1 MAARFPQRLQKPR
14 FSESY
19 SVIFLYHGIVA
30 DLHPCERWCMGQAL
44 PLRSVGRHFKWLASR
59 FRIVPMSEYVAAAPR
74 KRGQRLAAITFDD
87 GGRET
92 FDNVWSILR
101 REGLP
106 ATLFVS
112 TGHLCGGP
120 LLWFS
125 YLNALCFEGI
135 YAEVTVD
142 GGRFRLGTL
151 DEKKRAR
158 RELGA
163 MAEKSHR
170 PFEFVAR
177 METAYPLPAKTLDQY
192 GGMTADQLAAAGEDD
207 LLEVGSHAVTHP
219 YLTRISGAEQTREIS
234 DSKEVLSALTGRP
247 VRYFAYPGGDYDGA
261 VVERVRD
268 AGYEA
273 AFATRPRNFGCA
285 RFEIGRVG
293 IYSRSIFKLQL
304 KAAGVV
310 RLAQWLGVRVG

>member
-1 MAARFPQRLQKPR
+1 
-14 FSESY
+14 
-19 SVIFLYHGIVA
+19 VIFLYHGVVP
-30 DLHPCERWCMGQAL
+30 DVHPRERWCMGQAL
-44 PLRSVGRHFKWLASR
+44 PVRGVDRHLTWLARR
-59 FRIVPMSEYVAAAPR
+59 FRIVPMSEYVAATPQ
-74 KRGQRLAAITFDD
+74 KRGQRPAAITFDD

-92 FDNVWSILR
+92 FDNVWPILR

-125 YLNALCFEGI
+125 YLNALCFEDV
-135 YAEVTVD
+135 YAEVTVED
-142 GGRFRLGTL
+142 RRFRLDRL
-151 DEKKRAR
+151 EEKKRAR

-163 MAEKSHR
+163 MAENSHR
-170 PFEFVAR
+170 PFDFVAR

-192 GGMTADQLAAAGEDD
+192 GGMTADQLAAAGKDD
-207 LLEVGSHAVTHP
+207 LLEVGSHAVAHP
-219 YLTRISGAEQTREIS
+219 YLTRIPAAEQTREIS

-261 VVERVRD
+261 VIERVRN

-273 AFATRPRNFGCA
+273 AFATRPRNFGSA

-293 IYSRSIFKLQL
+293 IYSESIVKLQL

-310 RLAQWLGVRVG
+310 TLAERLGVRVG